1 MISSELSA
9 AALIDAM
16 PIWTWF
22 RAASFPQLGLFSTS
36 RRFGASFFEMA
47 SLAPVSGPGE
57 DPILDEGDREQGIE
71 GLGLEGITQARSAHM
86 LLWHLPAD
94 AECSFFVLFQTRTRS
109 LKRFLTCT
117 PTIKSMV
124 LRVAL
129 SLSHPHCS
137 CRLTPQTA
145 RIFIYCNSNP
155 NVEQLAERMRAAEFT
170 VASTHGGNS
179 RQEQQACIAQ
189 FRSGAA
195 RLLIANDGLV
205 RREMDAWWRNYVPLY
220 INYDFPF
227 NLNVFMLRLGQ
238 SGHFGRRSSAI
249 NFIKNDEE
257 MLMLRDIQREFQI
270 SEIQPLPLN
279 FYDHIM

>member
-1 MISSELSA
+1 MRC
-9 AALIDAM
+9 
-16 PIWTWF
+16 P
-22 RAASFPQLGLFSTS
+22 
-36 RRFGASFFEMA
+36 
-47 SLAPVSGPGE
+47 SGPGLE
-57 DPILDEGDREQGIE
+57 QQVFRNLVCFQHQEGSVHHSSKWHPLRQF
-71 GLGLEGITQARSAHM
+71 LGQ
-86 LLWHLPAD
+86 
-94 AECSFFVLFQTRTRS
+94 VKTRFWMRVTANRAS
-109 LKRFLTCT
+109 RV
-117 PTIKSMV
+117 SD
-124 LRVAL
+124 LRA
-129 SLSHPHCS
+129 S
-137 CRLTPQTA
+137 R
-145 RIFIYCNSNP
+145 RR
-155 NVEQLAERMRAAEFT
+155 VEQLAERMRAAEFT

-238 SGHFGRRSSAI
+238 SGHFGRRCSAI

-279 FYDHIM
+279 FYDYIM